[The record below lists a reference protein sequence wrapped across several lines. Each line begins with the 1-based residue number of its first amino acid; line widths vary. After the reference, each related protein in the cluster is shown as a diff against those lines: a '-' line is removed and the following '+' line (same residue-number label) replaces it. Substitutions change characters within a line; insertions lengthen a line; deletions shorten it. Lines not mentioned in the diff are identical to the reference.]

1 MKMKNSN
8 KLIVASLVL
17 TFMAFN
23 TVKAQDNV
31 TKFGVKGGVN
41 FSNLYTDNADD
52 ENVLTGF
59 NIGLYAKLPVTNSIS
74 IQPEVY
80 YTGKGA
86 EVVYNN
92 AFANGTAKFK
102 LNYIEVPVM
111 LVANVTKNF
120 NVQVG
125 PYAAYLISGK
135 TTNES
140 NNGAF
145 NFENNINKDDFNKI
159 DAGVAAGLG
168 IDLET
173 VSFGVRYNYGLT
185 KVGKERSYSGTNYTF
200 PDGKNSVLSFYGAFS
215 FN

>member
-1 MKMKNSN
+1 MKNS
-8 KLIVASLVL
+8 KIILASLVL
-17 TFMAFN
+17 TIMGFTN
-23 TVKAQDNV
+23 SNAQSSNV

-59 NIGLYAKLPVTNSIS
+59 NIGLYAKVPVTNSIS

-92 AFANGTAKFK
+92 AFASGTAKFK

-125 PYAAYLISGK
+125 PYAGYLISGK

-140 NNGAF
+140 GTY
-145 NFENNINKDDFNKI
+145 NFQDNIDTDDFNKI

-168 IDLET
+168 LDLET

-185 KVGKERSYSGTNYTF
+185 KIGKENTTTNQAF
-200 PDGKNSVLSFYGAFS
+200 PDAKNSVLSFYGAFS

>member
-1 MKMKNSN
+1 MKNSR
-8 KLIVASLVL
+8 KIILASLAL

-59 NIGLYAKLPVTNSIS
+59 NIGLYAKVPVTNSIS

-120 NVQVG
+120 NVQIG
-125 PYAAYLISGK
+125 PYASYLISGK

-140 NNGAF
+140 NNGTF

-185 KVGKERSYSGTNYTF
+185 KVGKERNYSGTNYTF

>member
-1 MKMKNSN
+1 MKNS
-8 KLIVASLVL
+8 KIILASLVL
-17 TFMAFN
+17 TVMGFTN
-23 TVKAQDNV
+23 SNAQSSNV

-59 NIGLYAKLPVTNSIS
+59 NIGLYAKVPVTNSIS
-74 IQPEVY
+74 VQPEIY

-92 AFANGTAKFK
+92 AFASGTAKFK

-125 PYAAYLISGK
+125 PYAGYLISGK

-140 NNGAF
+140 GTY
-145 NFENNINKDDFNKI
+145 NFQDNINTDDFNKI

-168 IDLET
+168 LDLET

>member
-1 MKMKNSN
+1 MSYTNSN
-8 KLIVASLVL
+8 
-17 TFMAFN
+17 
-23 TVKAQDNV
+23 AQSNV

-59 NIGLYAKLPVTNSIS
+59 NIGLYAKVPVTNSIS

-92 AFANGTAKFK
+92 VFASGTAKFK

-125 PYAAYLISGK
+125 PYAGYLISGK

-140 NNGAF
+140 GTY
-145 NFENNINKDDFNKI
+145 NFQDNINTDDFNKI

-168 IDLET
+168 FDLET

-185 KVGKERSYSGTNYTF
+185 KVGKERNYSGTNYTF

>member
-1 MKMKNSN
+1 MKNS
-8 KLIVASLVL
+8 KIILASLVL
-17 TFMAFN
+17 TIMGFTN
-23 TVKAQDNV
+23 SNAQSSNV

-59 NIGLYAKLPVTNSIS
+59 NIGLYAKVPVTNSIS

-92 AFANGTAKFK
+92 AFASGTAKFK

-125 PYAAYLISGK
+125 PYAGYLISGK

-140 NNGAF
+140 GTY
-145 NFENNINKDDFNKI
+145 NFQDNIDTDDFNKI

>member
-1 MKMKNSN
+1 MKNS
-8 KLIVASLVL
+8 KIILASLVL
-17 TFMAFN
+17 TFMGYTN
-23 TVKAQDNV
+23 SNAQSNV

-59 NIGLYAKLPVTNSIS
+59 NIGLYAKVPVTNSIS
-74 IQPEVY
+74 VQPEIY

-92 AFANGTAKFK
+92 AFASGTAKFK

-125 PYAAYLISGK
+125 PYAGYLISGK

-140 NNGAF
+140 GTY
-145 NFENNINKDDFNKI
+145 NFQDNINTDDFNKI

-168 IDLET
+168 LDLET

>member
-1 MKMKNSN
+1 MSYTNSN
-8 KLIVASLVL
+8 
-17 TFMAFN
+17 
-23 TVKAQDNV
+23 AQSNV

-59 NIGLYAKLPVTNSIS
+59 NIGLYAKVPVTNSIS

-92 AFANGTAKFK
+92 VFASGTAKFK
-102 LNYIEVPVM
+102 LNYIEVPIM

-125 PYAAYLISGK
+125 PYAGYLISGK

-140 NNGAF
+140 GTY
-145 NFENNINKDDFNKI
+145 NFQDNINTDDFNKI

-168 IDLET
+168 FDLET

-185 KVGKERSYSGTNYTF
+185 KVGKERNYSGTNYTF

>member
-1 MKMKNSN
+1 MGFTNSN
-8 KLIVASLVL
+8 
-17 TFMAFN
+17 
-23 TVKAQDNV
+23 AQSSNV

-59 NIGLYAKLPVTNSIS
+59 NIGLYAKVPVTNSIS

-92 AFANGTAKFK
+92 AFASGTAKFK

-125 PYAAYLISGK
+125 PYAGYLISGK

-140 NNGAF
+140 GTY
-145 NFENNINKDDFNKI
+145 NFQDNINTDDFNKI

-168 IDLET
+168 LDLET

-185 KVGKERSYSGTNYTF
+185 KVGKENTTTNQTF
-200 PDGKNSVLSFYGAFS
+200 PDAKNSVLSFYGAFS

>member
-1 MKMKNSN
+1 MKNSR
-8 KLIVASLVL
+8 KIILASLVL
-17 TFMAFN
+17 TFMGYTN
-23 TVKAQDNV
+23 TNAQSNV

-59 NIGLYAKLPVTNSIS
+59 NIGLYAKVPVTNSIS
-74 IQPEVY
+74 IQPEIY

-92 AFANGTAKFK
+92 AFASGTAKFK

-125 PYAAYLISGK
+125 PYAGYLIDGK

-140 NNGAF
+140 GTY
-145 NFENNINKDDFNKI
+145 NFQDNINKDDFNRI

-185 KVGKERSYSGTNYTF
+185 KVGKERNYSGTNYTF

>member
-1 MKMKNSN
+1 MKNS
-8 KLIVASLVL
+8 KIILASLVL
-17 TFMAFN
+17 TIMGFTN
-23 TVKAQDNV
+23 SNAQSSNV

-59 NIGLYAKLPVTNSIS
+59 NIGLYAKVPVTNSIS
-74 IQPEVY
+74 VQPEIY

-92 AFANGTAKFK
+92 AFASGTAKFK

-125 PYAAYLISGK
+125 PYAGYLISGK

-140 NNGAF
+140 GTY
-145 NFENNINKDDFNKI
+145 NFQDNINTDDFNKI

-168 IDLET
+168 LDLET

-185 KVGKERSYSGTNYTF
+185 KVGKERSYPAGNYTF

>member
-1 MKMKNSN
+1 MKNS
-8 KLIVASLVL
+8 KIILASLVL
-17 TFMAFN
+17 TVMGFTN
-23 TVKAQDNV
+23 SNAQSSNV

-59 NIGLYAKLPVTNSIS
+59 NIGLYAKVPVTNSIS
-74 IQPEVY
+74 VQPEIY

-92 AFANGTAKFK
+92 AFASGTAKFK

-125 PYAAYLISGK
+125 PYAGYLISGK

-140 NNGAF
+140 GTY
-145 NFENNINKDDFNKI
+145 NFQDNINTDDFNKI

-168 IDLET
+168 LDLEA

-185 KVGKERSYSGTNYTF
+185 KVGKENTTTNQTF
-200 PDGKNSVLSFYGAFS
+200 PDAKNSVLSFYGAFS

>member
-1 MKMKNSN
+1 MKNL
-8 KLIVASLVL
+8 KIILASLVL
-17 TFMAFN
+17 TFMGYTNAN
-23 TVKAQDNV
+23 AQSNV

-59 NIGLYAKLPVTNSIS
+59 NVGLYAKVPVTNSIS
-74 IQPEVY
+74 IQPEIY

-92 AFANGTAKFK
+92 AFASGTAKFK

-111 LVANVTKNF
+111 LVANVTKIF

-125 PYAAYLISGK
+125 PYAGYLISGK

-140 NNGAF
+140 GTY
-145 NFENNINKDDFNKI
+145 NFQDNINTDDFNKI

-185 KVGKERSYSGTNYTF
+185 KVGKERNYSGTNYTF